1 MHPEQSDHFIKA
13 APAVSPPV
21 PLTLFLCG
29 DVMTGRGIDQV
40 LPHPSEPR
48 IYESYMRSAA
58 GYVQLAEEVNG
69 PIPRP
74 VDYPYIWGDALA
86 VLTEL
91 QPDLRIINLETSVT
105 TCNDFWPNKG
115 INYRMHPDNIGCLT
129 AAHIDC
135 CPLANN
141 HVLDWGHAGL
151 AETLAVLQQAGI
163 ASTGAGRDQEQAESP
178 AIFPLPGKGR
188 VLVFAWGSGTSGVP
202 PDWAAGPAEP
212 GISLLP
218 DFSDHTLARIQTA
231 VAAVRQ
237 PRDVVLLSLHWGGNW
252 GYHIPAEERRFAHR
266 LIDEAG
272 VDAVYGHSSHHPKG
286 IEVYRDRLIL
296 YGCGDFLND
305 YEGISGQEQFRAD
318 LTLMYF
324 PAFAAASG
332 RLVRLN
338 LVPMQIK
345 RFQTVRPGP
354 DDCQWLAG
362 VLNREGQQFGTRVE
376 PAGEQILSLQWD

>member
-1 MHPEQSDHFIKA
+1 M
-13 APAVSPPV
+13 
-21 PLTLFLCG
+21 
-29 DVMTGRGIDQV
+29 
-40 LPHPSEPR
+40 
-48 IYESYMRSAA
+48 
-58 GYVQLAEEVNG
+58 
-69 PIPRP
+69 
-74 VDYPYIWGDALA
+74 
-86 VLTEL
+86 
-91 QPDLRIINLETSVT
+91 
-105 TCNDFWPNKG
+105 
-115 INYRMHPDNIGCLT
+115 
-129 AAHIDC
+129 
-135 CPLANN
+135 
-141 HVLDWGHAGL
+141 
-151 AETLAVLQQAGI
+151 
-163 ASTGAGRDQEQAESP
+163 
-178 AIFPLPGKGR
+178 
-188 VLVFAWGSGTSGVP
+188 
-202 PDWAAGPAEP
+202 
-212 GISLLP
+212 P